1 MKSVKKQYMIAI
13 SGVKNSGKTTFL
25 EKLIPVLKAYG
36 LQVAVIKHDGH
47 DFVPEK
53 EGTDTRRL
61 RASGACG
68 TAIFSRNRWM
78 VAKDEPG
85 MDEKRMAQLFPEADM
100 ILLEG
105 MKQSAYPKIE
115 LVRGAVSRES
125 VCAPETLLALVTDTD
140 LTIPGVP
147 VMGFDEVKKCAEIL
161 MEAWREQTK
170 IGY

>member
-1 MKSVKKQYMIAI
+1 MDAVKKQCMIAV

-25 EKLIPVLKAYG
+25 EKLLPVLKAYG

-53 EGTDTRRL
+53 EGTDTSRL

-68 TAIFSRNRWM
+68 TAVFSRNRWM
-78 VAKDEPG
+78 AVRDEPG
-85 MDEKRMAQLFPEADM
+85 MDEKRLAQLFPEADM

-115 LVRGAVSRES
+115 LVRGAVSRQN
-125 VCAPETLLALVTDTD
+125 VCAPETLLALVTDTE

-147 VMGFDEVKKCAEIL
+147 VLGFDEVEKCAEIFV
-161 MEAWREQTK
+161 REWEKQTK